1 MKSSACRSYERYL
14 ALARAKALSGR
25 RTTTSTP
32 NIISDRSPRT
42 EERDRRLRRGQPVD
56 TTPVPGR
63 DSGCPR
69 GSGKKFK
76 RCYGA
81 PDRLH
86 ETGFDRRVD
95 GILRAI
101 GYQRFVLT
109 HYCPRRRAGSE
120 QGRINLGALEMTTSS
135 GIKHVYDP
143 DTLSIMTDAFDRACD
158 FLPVQF
164 RDSDHMRR
172 KLASARV
179 TRRASPSRPS
189 SSFSDNPLGSRVSGC
204 LLSRCA

>member
-1 MKSSACRSYERYL
+1 M
-14 ALARAKALSGR
+14 GR
-25 RTTTSTP
+25 RT
-32 NIISDRSPRT
+32 
-42 EERDRRLRRGQPVD
+42 
-56 TTPVPGR
+56 
-63 DSGCPR
+63 GCT
-69 GSGKKFK
+69 
-76 RCYGA
+76 
-81 PDRLH
+81 